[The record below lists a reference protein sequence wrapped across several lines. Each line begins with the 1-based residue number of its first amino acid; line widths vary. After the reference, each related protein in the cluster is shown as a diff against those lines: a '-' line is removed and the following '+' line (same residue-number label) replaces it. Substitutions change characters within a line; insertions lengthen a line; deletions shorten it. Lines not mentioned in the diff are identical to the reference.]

1 MKFRWSLAAAF
12 CFLLP
17 AMGKAQNTGRVECPR
32 SGGYV
37 YLYSS
42 MITLDV
48 RTTLQCGEELQI
60 TGRFDE
66 YFGVKTSKGETG
78 YVPLGAIV
86 LLKDKPGPQVSPG
99 TGAKP
104 ARERTPYDDT
114 PPPPEAPVAAAVGPE
129 FTLRNGTPVH
139 LKVSKSIS
147 SATAHVGDAV
157 VLEVAADVVVEGL
170 CVIPKGAAAAGT
182 VTEAEAKKRMG
193 HGGKVGVL
201 ANSVILDNAEKA
213 AVRGYEETGGANSAT
228 GTVLPMVSG
237 KDVVLGQGT
246 EFTAW
251 VDGDVKLKREAF
263 SAPKPAPAAVPAAAP
278 AGQSPA
284 PSPK

>member
-1 MKFRWSLAAAF
+1 MKFTWTLAAAF
-12 CFLLP
+12 CFFFP
-17 AMGKAQNTGRVECPR
+17 AFGKAQNTGRVECPR

-60 TGRFDE
+60 TGRYDE
-66 YFGVKTSKGETG
+66 YFGVKTSKGEIG

-86 LLKDKPGPQVSPG
+86 LVKDRPGPQVAG
-99 TGAKP
+99 GAAGKTG
-104 ARERTPYDDT
+104 RERTPYDNT
-114 PPPPEAPVAAAVGPE
+114 PPPPEAPATAVVGPE

-139 LKVSKSIS
+139 LKVSKSVS

-157 VLEVAADVVVEGL
+157 VLEVAEAVVVEGL
-170 CVIPKGAAAAGT
+170 CVIPKGATAAGT

-201 ANSVILDNAEKA
+201 ANSVMLDDKEKA
-213 AVRGYEETGGANSAT
+213 AVRGYQETGGANSAT

-237 KDVVLGQGT
+237 KDVVLVQGT

-251 VDGDVKLKREAF
+251 IDGDVKLKREAF
-263 SAPKPAPAAVPAAAP
+263 SAPKEAPAPAPAA
-278 AGQSPA
+278 QSPA
-284 PSPK
+284 SSPK